1 MIAILKDLIM
11 ATNVALKG
19 GLDSRRSM
27 IRFLVLTASNLLVA
41 ILPISKIRNGTTSRL
56 TIGV

>member
-11 ATNVALKG
+11 AINVALKG

-41 ILPISKIRNGTTSRL
+41 ILPISKIRKGTTPRL

>member
-11 ATNVALKG
+11 AINVALKG

-41 ILPISKIRNGTTSRL
+41 ILPISKIRNGTTPRR

>member
-11 ATNVALKG
+11 AINVALKG

-41 ILPISKIRNGTTSRL
+41 ILPISKIRNGTTPRL